1 MSGKDDRPA
10 PAAGDERVAVQDI
23 LAGEHV
29 RSLFQPI
36 VELVS
41 GAVVGYEALT
51 RGPAGPLQAPDEL
64 FGAAR
69 RAGLLAE
76 LDQLCASSAVR
87 CAATVGIGRELSLFV
102 NVEPETIDVSALR
115 SLARFASS
123 VADGPQLVLEVT
135 ERALVSR
142 PAQLLRAARL
152 VRACGWRIALDD
164 VGADDQSLTFM
175 ALLRPDIIKLDMQL
189 VQSRPDPTIARVVAA
204 VGAQAQH
211 TGCLVVAEGIEN
223 DDHLAAAL
231 AMGATLG
238 QGYKYGRPQA
248 DISRVSGGAASAAL
262 PGGATTSED
271 TPLSPFDALP
281 PGVPLRRSA
290 KPLLVQI
297 SRYLEYQAARLGG
310 STGMLVS
317 VFQEAE
323 YFTPATASR
332 YRALAG
338 DVGYI
343 AAMVVEQAGP
353 AAGEWIVA
361 VLSPHYAAALLARD
375 LNEGGD
381 ESNRMHEFVVTY
393 DRDIVS
399 RAIETLLCTTA
410 PQLPATSQPVARPAL
425 GPWPRWLF
433 APLFQGATTRAA
445 GLTEPRLDQ
454 SAGPT

>member
-1 MSGKDDRPA
+1 MSGEVVLSGNDRSVPSV
-10 PAAGDERVAVQDI
+10 GDEHGVVQNI
-23 LAGEHV
+23 VAGELVHTV
-29 RSLFQPI
+29 FQPI

-41 GAVVGYEALT
+41 GEVVGYEALT
-51 RGPAGPLQAPDEL
+51 RGPSGPLQAPDEL

-69 RAGLLAE
+69 RAGLLAQ
-76 LDQLCASSAVR
+76 LDQLCASSAIR
-87 CAATVGIGRELSLFV
+87 CASAAGIGGGLSLFV
-102 NVEPETIDVSALR
+102 NVEPETVDVSALQ
-115 SLARFASS
+115 SLARYASS
-123 VADGPQLVLEVT
+123 VANGPRLVLEVT

-142 PAQLLRAARL
+142 PAALLRAARL

-211 TGCLVVAEGIEN
+211 TGCVVVAEGIEN

-248 DISRVSGGAASAAL
+248 HILRVAEGATSAAL
-262 PGGATTSED
+262 PRGVTTSED
-271 TPLSPFDALP
+271 TPSSPFDALP
-281 PGVPLRRSA
+281 PAAPLRRSA

-317 VFQEAE
+317 VFQEAG

-338 DVGYI
+338 DVGYL
-343 AAMVVEQAGP
+343 AAMVVEQTGP
-353 AAGEWIVA
+353 AAGEWVVA
-361 VLSPHYAAALLARD
+361 VLSPHYAAAMLARD

-381 ESNRMHEFVVTY
+381 ESNRMHEFAVTY

-410 PQLPATSQPVARPAL
+410 PQPPVDSQPVTRGAQ

-433 APLFQGATTRAA
+433 APLFQGARTIT
-445 GLTEPRLDQ
+445 
-454 SAGPT
+454 